1 MSGLAV
7 ILVTHEARERV
18 LASLDDL
25 AADPARAGWDIVV
38 VDNASSDGTIGAI
51 AARHP
56 AVRTIRNEV
65 GRGFAAAVNQ
75 GIAATTAP
83 AVAIATAGTRV
94 PVGALGQLAE
104 VLRSAR
110 DIAAVGPLIRNPDGT
125 VQRHGLFRP
134 RAVTALI
141 VLLGLDRLP
150 GLGHE
155 AKRYYGPHTP
165 GPPLDVEQLSG
176 ACVLLS
182 RAAIEAIGGFD
193 ERFFLYCEDVDWCLR
208 AKSAGWRVVF
218 APDVAVSREKSA
230 TAKGASGPTIRLY
243 YRSLRWF
250 YAKHHRNTP
259 LPIRALWSA
268 GAYLAE
274 WSALGS
280 NALRRRKGL
289 RY

>member
-1 MSGLAV
+1 MSELAV
-7 ILVTHEARERV
+7 ILVTHEARDRV

-25 AADPARAGWDIVV
+25 AADPAHADWETVV
-38 VDNASSDGTIGAI
+38 VDNASTDGTIEAI

-56 AVRTIRNEV
+56 AVRTIRNAV

-75 GIAATTAP
+75 GIASTEAP

-94 PVGALGQLAE
+94 PVGALGRLAE
-104 VLRSAR
+104 VLGSAR
-110 DIAAVGPLIRNPDGT
+110 NVAAVGPLIHNPDGT

-134 RAVTALI
+134 RAITALI

-150 GLGHE
+150 GLGRE
-155 AKRYYGPHTP
+155 AERYYGPHLP
-165 GPPLDVEQLSG
+165 GPPLEVEQLSG
-176 ACVLLS
+176 ACVVLS
-182 RAAIEAIGGFD
+182 RAAIEAIGTFD

-218 APDVAVSREKSA
+218 APDVAVSREKAA
-230 TAKGASGPTIRLY
+230 TAKGSSGPTIRLY

-250 YAKHHRNTP
+250 YAKHHASTP
-259 LPIRALWSA
+259 VPIRMVWSA
-268 GAYLAE
+268 GAYLTE
-274 WSALGS
+274 WFALGS
-280 NALRRRKGL
+280 NSVRRRKGL